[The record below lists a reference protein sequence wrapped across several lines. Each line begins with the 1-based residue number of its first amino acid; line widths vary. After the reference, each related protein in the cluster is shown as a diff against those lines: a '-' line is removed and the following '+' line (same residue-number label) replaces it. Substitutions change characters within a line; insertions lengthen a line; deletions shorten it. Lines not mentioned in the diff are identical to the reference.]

1 MTTPKYRTDAK
12 ACSCPGYWYRR
23 TCNHYRAYGEAMALV
38 VEQDKANAAFSSQ
51 GAPIASWEPTESGR
65 KCPLS
70 SKGTPA
76 ENVGAWAVPRLFR
89 FRCKEFFVNEQLRGF
104 QKQFIRGCAGPWD

>member
-65 KCPLS
+65 SAHYHRRGPLL
-70 SKGTPA
+70 KM
-76 ENVGAWAVPRLFR
+76 WAPGLCRVSLGSDVRSFL
-89 FRCKEFFVNEQLRGF
+89 
-104 QKQFIRGCAGPWD
+104 